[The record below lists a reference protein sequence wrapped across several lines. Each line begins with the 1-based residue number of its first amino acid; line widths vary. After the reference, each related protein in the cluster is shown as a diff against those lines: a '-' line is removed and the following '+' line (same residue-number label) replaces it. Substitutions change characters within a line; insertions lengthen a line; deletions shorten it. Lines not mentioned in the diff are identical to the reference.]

1 MTLFRR
7 SKEESI
13 KFASNPGSRWYI
25 EKHGEVL
32 PNGNIVLVEDRKIDI
47 QEKYNAEYP
56 ATTIDN
62 ILANSNP
69 FEYFGDDGTHGIDC
83 TKVPRTLAEFMQLQ
97 IDRKREFDG
106 FSAEVKQRFGN
117 DFNQYLATAGSDEWF
132 EKLGINLKPVDS
144 DLQPVKPE
152 EGEVN

>member
-1 MTLFRR
+1 MQFV
-7 SKEESI
+7 
-13 KFASNPGSRWYI
+13 SNPGSRWYV

-47 QEKYNAEYP
+47 QERYNAEYP

-69 FEYFGDDGTHGIDC
+69 LDYFGDDGTHGVDC
-83 TKVPRTLAEFMQLQ
+83 TKIPRTLAEFMQLQ

-117 DFNQYLATAGSDEWF
+117 DFNQYLATAGSQDWF
-132 EKLGINLKPVDS
+132 EKLGINFKSVDA

-152 EGEVN
+152 EGEIK

>member
-1 MTLFRR
+1 MKLFRR
-7 SKEESI
+7 SKVQSQQ
-13 KFASNPGSRWYI
+13 FVSNPGSRWYV

-32 PNGNIVLVEDRKIDI
+32 PNGNIILVEDRKIDI

-56 ATTIDN
+56 ATTINN

-69 FEYFGDDGTHGIDC
+69 LDYFGDDGTHSVDC
-83 TKVPRTLAEFMQLQ
+83 TKIPRTLAEFMQLQ

-117 DFNQYLATAGSDEWF
+117 DFNQYLATAGSEEWF
-132 EKLGINLKPVDS
+132 EKLGINLNPVDA
-144 DLQPVKPE
+144 DLQPVKSE
-152 EGEVN
+152 EGVVS

>member
-1 MTLFRR
+1 MKLFRR

-13 KFASNPGSRWYI
+13 KFVSNPGSRWYV
-25 EKHGEVL
+25 ERHGEVL

-47 QEKYNAEYP
+47 QEKYNAEFP

-69 FEYFGDDGTHGIDC
+69 LEYFGDDGTHGIDC
-83 TKVPRTLAEFMQLQ
+83 TKIPRSLAEFMQLQ

-117 DFNQYLATAGSDEWF
+117 DFNQYLATAGSEEWF
-132 EKLGINLKPVDS
+132 NKLGINLSSVNAD
-144 DLQPVKPE
+144 QMVVNTE
-152 EGEVN
+152 EGEVK